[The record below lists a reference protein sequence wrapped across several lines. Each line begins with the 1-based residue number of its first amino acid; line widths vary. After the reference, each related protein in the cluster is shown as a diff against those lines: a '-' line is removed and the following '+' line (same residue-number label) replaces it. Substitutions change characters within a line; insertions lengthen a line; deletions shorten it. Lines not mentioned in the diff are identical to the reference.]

1 MQCTLR
7 LAIKQNQHSLLI
19 GLLGIKLI
27 NSQLQGKQMELEIPK
42 SGQKCVQTAET
53 WEIFCPNILLS
64 HLFELHL
71 LSNKLTTICSFKDEC
86 SLIG

>member
-1 MQCTLR
+1 
-7 LAIKQNQHSLLI
+7 
-19 GLLGIKLI
+19 
-27 NSQLQGKQMELEIPK
+27 MELESPK

-71 LSNKLTTICSFKDEC
+71 LSDKLNTICSFKDEC